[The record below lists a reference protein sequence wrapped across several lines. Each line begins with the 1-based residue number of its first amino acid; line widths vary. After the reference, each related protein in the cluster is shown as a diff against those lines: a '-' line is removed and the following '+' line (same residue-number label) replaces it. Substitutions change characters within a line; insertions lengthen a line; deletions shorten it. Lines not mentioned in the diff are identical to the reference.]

1 MVAVL
6 FQVPI
11 MAEASSLFAV
21 EMQECLA
28 VGNFGG
34 GELYFPMTSGAV
46 V

>member
-1 MVAVL
+1 MVAVMSR
-6 FQVPI
+6 VPI
-11 MAEASSLFAV
+11 EAEALSLFAV

-28 VGNFGG
+28 LGSFGG